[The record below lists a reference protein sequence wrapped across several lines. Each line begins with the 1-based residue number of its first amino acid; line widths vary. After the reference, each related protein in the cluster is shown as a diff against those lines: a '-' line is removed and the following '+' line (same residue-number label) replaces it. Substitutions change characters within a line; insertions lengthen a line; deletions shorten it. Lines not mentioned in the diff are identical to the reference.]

1 MNISQRI
8 KLNPND
14 PNTDTYIKVK
24 LEQNVDT
31 LEFLTLNINTK
42 DAYQDFNADY
52 GVLVGRVTANN
63 GLGIP
68 NAKISIFIELED
80 SDAEDNNIVNIYPY
94 KTPRDKNNDG
104 KVYNLLPRVGKKD
117 SITKVVSPKQPFGS
131 FPIKEEIVTNPNY
144 LKVYKKYYKYT
155 AVSNNSGDYMIF
167 GAPVGVQTVHMSVD
181 ITDIGKYSMNPAS
194 MVTNLGFSSNLFTDD
209 NTKIKENSELGSLP
223 NTDLQEISVNIIPF
237 WGDSANFEIGIT
249 RQDFR
254 IKADLINTFTIFGSS
269 FTDGENSMWCDG
281 GGGGAYIR
289 ELHFIRDPNNMDVNL
304 GISSKRCG
312 SITEKIYYFPDT
324 VTDEF
329 IADGISNYKDLSSYM
344 KVLDSSEYTSYKKN
358 GDFVFIVPCNR
369 HRIYIDEY
377 GKEVEVTNN
386 ENIGI
391 YNQFRGFI
399 TFEYTNDNLP
409 LDLTVELTSGD
420 GSNIYYWYRGLRYKF
435 KFPQMASGLGHSF
448 KYDDDT
454 IPPTKD
460 TIMWKNTHKLFSGG
474 TIYSIAQFVPVV
486 ANDYGYDD
494 GYYDNSNK
502 GFLRGDKIN
511 TLPTYTSDYYLNNR
525 AIGIILTNNVNKD
538 GGTGITTNNNSG
550 YGLPGNIK
558 IGNKQEF
565 FGGNWLN
572 FSLYFPQVGVY
583 ESGNLVWGTNNY
595 SSGGYPYGLISSSHY
610 TQEFYYVDNTG
621 TTIGNAITHAFR
633 YSFNG
638 RDKNKQKIAANDENT
653 FGFARSDLHY
663 TDFIVVPTS
672 DIEKI
677 RNYVDTKGFT
687 NNDLDDF
694 GVMLTET
701 NYKNGKNSNCPY
713 LGGRKNLTGS
723 TTNKDTNYYFYK
735 GLGDSDCIKY
745 LISLGLV

>member
-14 PNTDTYIKVK
+14 PNTDTHIKVK

-31 LEFLTLNINTK
+31 LEFLTLSINTK

-52 GVLVGRVTANN
+52 GVLVGRVIANN

-68 NAKISIFIELED
+68 NAKISIFIELD
-80 SDAEDNNIVNIYPY
+80 DNDAEDNEIVNLYPY

-117 SITKVVSPKQPFGS
+117 SVTKVVSPKQPFGS
-131 FPIKEEIVTNPNY
+131 FPIKEEIITNPNY

-167 GAPVGVQTVHMSVD
+167 GVPVGVQTVHMSVD

-194 MVTNLGFSSNLFTDD
+194 MVTNLGFSPNLFTDN
-209 NTKIKENSELGSLP
+209 NTRIKENSELGSLP
-223 NTDLQEISVNIIPF
+223 NTDLQEIGVNIIPF
-237 WGDSANFEIGIT
+237 WGDSTNFEIGIT

-254 IKADLINTFTIFGSS
+254 IRADLINTFTIFGSS
-269 FTDGENSMWCDG
+269 FTDGEDSMWCDG
-281 GGGGAYIR
+281 SGANAYIR
-289 ELHFIRDPNNMDVNL
+289 ELHFIRGDMDVNL

-312 SITEKIYYFPDT
+312 KITEKIYYFPNS

-329 IADGISNYKDLSSYM
+329 IADGILNNKDLSGYM

-369 HRIYIDEY
+369 HRIYTDEY
-377 GKEVEVTNN
+377 GSEVEVTDN
-386 ENIGI
+386 ENKGI

-399 TFEYTNDNLP
+399 TFEYTNDDLP
-409 LDLTVELTSGD
+409 LDLTIDLAKGSGD
-420 GSNIYYWYRGLRYKF
+420 NTYYWYRALRYKF
-435 KFPQMASGLGHSF
+435 KFPQMALDLGRSF
-448 KYDDDT
+448 RYDDNT
-454 IPPTKD
+454 TPPTKD
-460 TIMWKNTHKLFSGG
+460 TVAWKNTHKLFSGG
-474 TIYSIAQFVPVV
+474 TIYSVAQFVPVIT
-486 ANDYGYDD
+486 NETDYSD
-494 GYYDNSNK
+494 GYYPNSNK
-502 GFLRGDKIN
+502 GFLSSDKIN
-511 TLPTYTSDYYLNNR
+511 TLAAYSSDYYLNNR
-525 AIGIILTNNVNKD
+525 TIGIILTNNVNKD
-538 GGTGITTNNNSG
+538 GGSGTTINNNSG
-550 YGLPGNIK
+550 YGLPSNIK
-558 IGNKQEF
+558 IGNNQEF

-572 FSLYFPQVGVY
+572 FSIYFPQVGVY
-583 ESGNLVWGTNNY
+583 ESDNYVVGGNNEIGHFTF
-595 SSGGYPYGLISSSHY
+595 PQALISSSHY
-610 TQEFYYVDNTG
+610 TQEFCIYTGGTSNTLRANFNARKFSFKYKDN
-621 TTIGNAITHAFR
+621 N
-633 YSFNG
+633 N
-638 RDKNKQKIAANDENT
+638 QVIAATDTNT

-663 TDFIVVPTS
+663 TDFVVVPTS

-677 RNYVDTKGFT
+677 KNYVDSKGFT
-687 NNDLDDF
+687 DADLESS
-694 GVMLTET
+694 GVILTES